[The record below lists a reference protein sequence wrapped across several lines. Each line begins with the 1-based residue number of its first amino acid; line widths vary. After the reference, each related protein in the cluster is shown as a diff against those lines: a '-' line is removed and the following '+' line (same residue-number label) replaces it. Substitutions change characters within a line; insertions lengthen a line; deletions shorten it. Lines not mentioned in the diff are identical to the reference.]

1 MARAMHAVA
10 AAAILLVFVLIYGT
24 LWWTTSDTRSTQ
36 SVASLQLNHGA
47 DLAAANTPSLVK
59 RGTPIS
65 DALSEVR
72 MLAEVNLA
80 SLHKLTALRG
90 VTATEST
97 AAEKDAATAKL
108 VAKVL
113 VGRAEHEQS
122 TRFDLIPARMKSCI
136 CEKFQAF
143 ANCQDWSQMAD
154 QCQLHELFGTD
165 KLVHAA
171 LREESA
177 TGQCTWAECAGRK
190 PSNSAASNT
199 QKVATAGETAQA
211 VFHVGAEPER
221 DAWALHP
228 ADSTGHMMENTQCR
242 TAALAWLSG
251 RSIVMIG
258 DSLMRY
264 QYLSLIYWIEHGQW
278 LWSERILDDPNPCRE
293 PDFFAGWVTDSW
305 LAENHLQRASTG
317 MGPGGWTAYLV
328 MVMRRFKGN
337 ERCDCTKSFVAEEN
351 IENRYYYSPQHN
363 ITVTFFLKYGAATI
377 KGRYFAD
384 GGPPSH
390 LTNLSYHELGQ
401 RVHDWEFHH
410 GDLVRQLRSGT
421 LKTGH
426 ELPTDFTL
434 IINQGFWAD
443 VPAQLKQIVED
454 VTLVS
459 DSPGSKATRSSL
471 WWKTTNAMSRSTSAT
486 MRNTLMNQ
494 GQIKQFATAKEWN
507 VLDALDLTHE
517 LSLILPAKDD
527 LNDPYT
533 MVEPEAAMTTSEL
546 VHHADR
552 YHFQPWVYNAM
563 NAAWLYK
570 LCQMEGDLCAV
581 PPLTKI
587 SAHYQKVSM
596 PMILPGSV

>member
-59 RGTPIS
+59 RGAPIS

-80 SLHKLTALRG
+80 SLHKLTALQG

-113 VGRAEHEQS
+113 VEG
-122 TRFDLIPARMKSCI
+122 IP
-136 CEKFQAF
+136 
-143 ANCQDWSQMAD
+143 
-154 QCQLHELFGTD
+154 
-165 KLVHAA
+165 
-171 LREESA
+171 EE
-177 TGQCTWAECAGRK
+177 
-190 PSNSAASNT
+190 
-199 QKVATAGETAQA
+199 VATAGETAQA

-221 DAWALHP
+221 DAWALNP
-228 ADSTGHMMENTQCR
+228 ADSTGHMMGNTQCR

-278 LWSERILDDPNPCRE
+278 LWSERIIDDPNPCRE
-293 PDFFAGWVTDSW
+293 PDFFADWVTDSW
-305 LAENHLQRASTG
+305 LAENHLQRDSTG

-390 LTNLSYHELGQ
+390 LTNLTYHELGQ

-459 DSPGSKATRSSL
+459 DSPGSKAARSSL
-471 WWKTTNAMSRSTSAT
+471 WWKTTNALSRSANAT

-533 MVEPEAAMTTSEL
+533 MVEPETAMTTSEL

-596 PMILPGSV
+596 PM

>member
-1 MARAMHAVA
+1 MVRSGGPPGLALRTSPCPAPRL
-10 AAAILLVFVLIYGT
+10 IVLRC
-24 LWWTTSDTRSTQ
+24 SDTQSIQ

-80 SLHKLTALRG
+80 SLHKLTALQG

-108 VAKVL
+108 VAEVL

-122 TRFDLIPARMKSCI
+122 PRFDLIPARMKSCI

-221 DAWALHP
+221 DAWALNP
-228 ADSTGHMMENTQCR
+228 ADSTGHMMVRCCCSVVISVCWGQENTQCR

-278 LWSERILDDPNPCRE
+278 LWSERVLLPPE
-293 PDFFAGWVTDSW
+293 S
-305 LAENHLQRASTG
+305 LL
-317 MGPGGWTAYLV
+317 
-328 MVMRRFKGN
+328 
-337 ERCDCTKSFVAEEN
+337 ER
-351 IENRYYYSPQHN
+351 
-363 ITVTFFLKYGAATI
+363 
-377 KGRYFAD
+377 
-384 GGPPSH
+384 
-390 LTNLSYHELGQ
+390 
-401 RVHDWEFHH
+401 
-410 GDLVRQLRSGT
+410 
-421 LKTGH
+421 
-426 ELPTDFTL
+426 
-434 IINQGFWAD
+434 
-443 VPAQLKQIVED
+443 
-454 VTLVS
+454 
-459 DSPGSKATRSSL
+459 
-471 WWKTTNAMSRSTSAT
+471 
-486 MRNTLMNQ
+486 
-494 GQIKQFATAKEWN
+494 
-507 VLDALDLTHE
+507 
-517 LSLILPAKDD
+517 
-527 LNDPYT
+527 
-533 MVEPEAAMTTSEL
+533 
-546 VHHADR
+546 
-552 YHFQPWVYNAM
+552 
-563 NAAWLYK
+563 
-570 LCQMEGDLCAV
+570 
-581 PPLTKI
+581 
-587 SAHYQKVSM
+587 
-596 PMILPGSV
+596 